1 MGHGVIYVATNTV
14 TGKQYVGLTT
24 VGVIRRW
31 SNHVTHSRSPKT
43 YLHKAIA
50 KYGASAFCVEEYA
63 TAIQKEFLAQLEK
76 NIILQLAPAYNQTH
90 GGEVTFGRK
99 YDDATKN
106 RIRLSNI
113 GQKRT
118 AEQRERNRIQKIA
131 WFAANPQRKEVAAK
145 KLAEARLLVD
155 EEKRAKAAG
164 ESAKNR
170 VWSDES
176 RAKLS
181 ASCKGRKYGPDIIAK
196 MVASKK
202 RKVVC
207 VQTEVVYPCA
217 ADAAAVINAHKS
229 SVNAACK
236 HGRKVY
242 GFNFKYVE

>member
-1 MGHGVIYVATNTV
+1 M
-14 TGKQYVGLTT
+14 
-24 VGVIRRW
+24 
-31 SNHVTHSRSPKT
+31 
-43 YLHKAIA
+43 
-50 KYGASAFCVEEYA
+50 
-63 TAIQKEFLAQLEK
+63 
-76 NIILQLAPAYNQTH
+76 
-90 GGEVTFGRK
+90 
-99 YDDATKN
+99 
-106 RIRLSNI
+106 
-113 GQKRT
+113 
-118 AEQRERNRIQKIA
+118 
-131 WFAANPQRKEVAAK
+131 
-145 KLAEARLLVD
+145 VD

-170 VWSDES
+170 VWSDKS